1 MGKNAQKRREAKTTQ
16 HVTTGRKVAFVGG
29 PLAGDVRVIPESV
42 GEILK
47 AEGGNDYFYRIFP
60 VAFSHRVEPY
70 WFAYDAQKDPSG
82 FLVEMWDEYCPSA
95 KIKRGQKITQLGA
108 DRFGR

>member
-1 MGKNAQKRREAKTTQ
+1 MAKGDKKTTQ
-16 HVTTGRKVAFVGG
+16 NVNVGRKVSFVGG
-29 PLAGDVRVIPESV
+29 PLAGDVRIIPDSV
-42 GEILK
+42 GEFIK
-47 AEGGNDYFYRIFP
+47 AADDSDYHYRMFP
-60 VAFSHRVEPY
+60 LQFSHNTQAF

-95 KIKRGQKITQLGA
+95 KVKRGLQITQFGK